1 MKISAII
8 PTYNRADFIA
18 EAIESVQNQTHS
30 IDEIIIVDDGSND
43 TTCSILKKFD
53 VKVIK
58 TQNFGVSHARNLGI
72 KEAKNDWVAFL
83 DSDDLW
89 MREKLK
95 KQVKVLDG
103 SDYKLCYTGGYLID
117 EDGNELGSFL
127 PKYENGYIFKKMLF
141 RYEIN
146 NQSVLIKKDVFRKF
160 NENRTFRT

>member
-18 EAIESVQNQTHS
+18 EAIESVQNQTYS

-83 DSDDLW
+83 DSDDEW
-89 MREKLK
+89 
-95 KQVKVLDG
+95 
-103 SDYKLCYTGGYLID
+103 
-117 EDGNELGSFL
+117 
-127 PKYENGYIFKKMLF
+127 
-141 RYEIN
+141 
-146 NQSVLIKKDVFRKF
+146 KKDKLLIQANFFKNNLFPRSLIASQEGPINIRGLCLLTTLLANLKF
-160 NENRTFRT
+160 SERNP